1 MIWRFLALGALL
13 SLLACGGGADQPVDG
28 SAADAAR
35 VGGNPDGGSP
45 PAGDGGSQATDWA
58 DRTGISC
65 NGGAQP
71 SATEAPDL
79 AVDLINGG
87 SSYDSTT
94 GDIKVDFSYM
104 NAGRVAAGPYEVGI
118 FLYPD
123 VSDRCEAYYLSKFSK
138 GGLEPSYFHSGT
150 ATTHL
155 KDLPQ
160 PVPLGDYEVG
170 FVLDVENALPES
182 RENNNVKILGVVR
195 L

>member
-1 MIWRFLALGALL
+1 MTWRFLALGALL
-13 SLLACGGGADQPVDG
+13 SLPACGGESNQLPDG
-28 SAADAAR
+28 SGADAAR
-35 VGGNPDGGSP
+35 VDGNPDGGSP
-45 PAGDGGSQATDWA
+45 PAGDGGGQATDWV

-94 GDIKVDFSYM
+94 GDIKVNFSYL
-104 NAGRVAAGPYEVGI
+104 NAGLVAAGPYKVGI

-123 VSDRCEAYYLSKFSK
+123 VSDRCEAYYLSQFSK
-138 GGLEPSYFHSGT
+138 GGLEPSNSHSGT

-160 PVPLGDYEVG
+160 AVPHGDYEVG
-170 FVLDVENALPES
+170 FVLDVENAVVES
-182 RENNNVKILGVVR
+182 RENNNVKILGIVR